1 MHVVQKN
8 EHETEVVSWEAA
20 VSSWVDGEGEIR
32 AEELDTPYGRQLW
45 DTYHLIGDVL
55 RTEDLAIK
63 PSPMFYARLSRAIDD
78 EPPIVAP
85 GNLPHGSRHAW
96 RKGLSGLAVAAVVA
110 VVAWVVTPYFM
121 GDPAVEIQAVP
132 ATQLASAE
140 PDEDEVLHDY
150 LDAHEGLAGVI
161 PVRLVSYGAGV
172 QP

>member
-8 EHETEVVSWEAA
+8 EHETETVSWEAA
-20 VSSWVDGEGEIR
+20 VSSWVDGDSEVR
-32 AEELDTPYGRQLW
+32 ADELDSPYGRHVW

-85 GNLPHGSRHAW
+85 AGLNRSRW
-96 RKGLSGLAVAAVVA
+96 RTGLSGLAVAAAVVA
-110 VVAWVVTPYFM
+110 VAWVVIPAFGDDPVRDLQPASTP
-121 GDPAVEIQAVP
+121 
-132 ATQLASAE
+132 QLASA
-140 PDEDEVLHDY
+140 DTDDDAVLHDY
-150 LDAHEGLAGVI
+150 LDAHEGLVGVV
-161 PVRLVSYGAGV
+161 PVRMVSYGTGV